1 MNIAIISYSL
11 TGNNSRFAESLA
23 EHLSAEHVRV
33 QPKKPVTYGTIT
45 MDLMLGRTPAVAPSP
60 ESLSRFDLL
69 VFVAPIWMG
78 LVAFP
83 LRAYLAALKRRA
95 QPYCFLSISGGADGV
110 NPKVPEELKK
120 RTGQAPVFVLDQHIR
135 ALLPAEPAPT
145 RDDTS
150 KYQIT
155 DEDLAQ
161 ITRKALEQLK
171 LAVPSAC

>member
-1 MNIAIISYSL
+1 MNIAVVSYSF
-11 TGNNSRFAESLA
+11 TNNNERFAASLA
-23 EHLSAEHVRV
+23 AGLSAKHIRI
-33 QPKKPVTYGTIT
+33 QPSKPVTYGTLT
-45 MDLMLGRTPAVAPSP
+45 MDLILGRTPTVAPSP
-60 ESLSRFDLL
+60 ESLSCFDLL
-69 VFVAPIWMG
+69 ILVAPIWMG
-78 LVAFP
+78 QVAFP

-110 NPKVPEELKK
+110 NPKVPDELKK

-135 ALLPAEPAPT
+135 ELLPAEPAPT

-150 KYQIT
+150 KYQLT

>member
-1 MNIAIISYSL
+1 MNIAVVSYSF
-11 TGNNSRFAESLA
+11 TNNNERFAASLA
-23 EHLSAEHVRV
+23 TGLSAKHIRI
-33 QPKKPVTYGTIT
+33 QPSKPVTYGTLT
-45 MDLMLGRTPAVAPSP
+45 CDLLLNRKPDASPNP
-60 ESLSRFDLL
+60 ESLARYDLL

-78 LVAFP
+78 QVAFP

-110 NPKVPEELKK
+110 NPKVPDELKK

-135 ALLPAEPAPT
+135 ELLPAEPAPT

-150 KYQIT
+150 KYQLT